1 MRAEKVIRSLLL
13 ANPTISGAVANRIYP
28 VTLPEGTVLPAIV
41 LDHISTVEQPTI
53 DANAPLA
60 LVESRISVT
69 VISND
74 YTTLKTLTD
83 ACRVA
88 CNFKRGT
95 IASVSVVSVRR
106 ALVGPEY
113 KDDELRSYA
122 QPQDF
127 MVLHF
132 ES

>member
-1 MRAEKVIRSLLL
+1 MRAEKAIRSLLL
-13 ANPTISGAVANRIYP
+13 ASPTVSGLVANRIYP
-28 VTLPEGTVLPAIV
+28 VTLPDNVSLPALVI
-41 LDHISTVEQPTI
+41 DHISTVEQPTI

-69 VISND
+69 AIAND
-74 YTTLKTLTD
+74 YPTLKTLID
-83 ACRVA
+83 ACRAA

-95 IASVSVVSVRR
+95 IAGVSVVSVRR